1 MIWVVNN
8 LMDEYAKMF
17 GEEIELP
24 MFWELEE
31 KEQIK
36 ILKEC
41 IKKKQQIYQN
51 EYYNKNYMEE
61 VI

>member
-1 MIWVVNN
+1 MIYLLNE
-8 LMDEYAKMF
+8 LMDEYAKIF
-17 GEEIELP
+17 GEEIELQT
-24 MFWELEE
+24 FWELEE

-36 ILKEC
+36 ILKDC
-41 IKKKQQIYQN
+41 IKKKQQIYQS

>member
-1 MIWVVNN
+1 
-8 LMDEYAKMF
+8 MDEYAKMF
-17 GEEIELP
+17 GAEIELP
-24 MFWELEE
+24 VFWELEE

-36 ILKEC
+36 ILKDC
-41 IKKKQQIYQN
+41 IRNKQQIYQN